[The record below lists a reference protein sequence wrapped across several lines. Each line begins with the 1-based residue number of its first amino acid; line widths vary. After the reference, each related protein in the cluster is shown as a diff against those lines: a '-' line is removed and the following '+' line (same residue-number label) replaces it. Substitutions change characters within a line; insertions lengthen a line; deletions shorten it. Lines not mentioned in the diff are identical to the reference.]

1 MSNLANGR
9 EKFVTDIL
17 SMPKKESLN
26 DVRII
31 LEDGKIRANKDVLA
45 ARSDYFATMF
55 SNKEYKFIEGETNA
69 VNMSFCKKITM
80 EKIINY
86 LFSED
91 MNFHNLSLPLLIEM
105 MNVSSMMMLDEL
117 LFSIKELVLRLVPDS
132 GVNCGFLPEL
142 VEGLM
147 LAEKFQLETIK
158 DAIVKELFLSLE
170 DIPNIPEVV
179 QNYEAFRS
187 LPANLIKEI
196 LLFEDIDDEFG
207 DDVLPT
213 TKEKFDAFVF
223 WYSKNKL
230 KCSDKDRREITD
242 SFELDDFTGEE
253 LLTDVRKSKLF
264 SVNLID
270 MRIRDILIVQQKDIQ
285 FREMRIRTL
294 QNSLE
299 IEKKK
304 FEDQKITIT
313 MKDLLLASRSRN
325 IKDKEAMIKQLTE
338 EVRSLKSKN
347 YNSINTN

>member
-1 MSNLANGR
+1 ML
-9 EKFVTDIL
+9 
-17 SMPKKESLN
+17 KKESLN
-26 DVRII
+26 DVKIL

-45 ARSDYFATMF
+45 ARSDYFATML
-55 SNKEYKFIEGETNA
+55 SNKEYKFIEGETNT
-69 VNMSFCKKITM
+69 VNMSFCKKVVM
-80 EKIINY
+80 EKIIHY
-86 LFSED
+86 LFSGD

-117 LFSIKELVLRLVPDS
+117 LVSIKELVLRLVPDS
-132 GVNCGFLPEL
+132 GVNCAFLPEL

-147 LAEKFQLETIK
+147 LAEQFQLEIIK
-158 DAIVKELFLSLE
+158 DAFVKELFLSLE
-170 DIPNIPEVV
+170 DILHIPEVV
-179 QNYEAFRS
+179 QNNEAFTR

-196 LLFEDIDDEFG
+196 LLFEDVDNEFG

-213 TKEKFDAFVF
+213 TKDTFDAFVF

-230 KCSDKDRREITD
+230 KCSDQDRREITD

-253 LLTDVRKSKLF
+253 LLTDVRKSGLF

-270 MRIRDILIVQQKDIQ
+270 MKVRDILKLHQKDIK
-285 FREMRIRTL
+285 FRDTRIRTL

-313 MKDLLLASRSRN
+313 KKDMILASHTRT
-325 IKDKEAMIKQLTE
+325 IKDKDAMIKQITE
-338 EVRSLKSKN
+338 EVRRLRGKN
-347 YNSINTN
+347 YYSINSNDMEM